1 MGGLFCLSIT
11 REYGRTAVMTKIKSA
26 GIQNNAKSD
35 TNKLI

>member
-11 REYGRTAVMTKIKSA
+11 REYGRASRDNIYRNTK
-26 GIQNNAKSD
+26 QRKSD